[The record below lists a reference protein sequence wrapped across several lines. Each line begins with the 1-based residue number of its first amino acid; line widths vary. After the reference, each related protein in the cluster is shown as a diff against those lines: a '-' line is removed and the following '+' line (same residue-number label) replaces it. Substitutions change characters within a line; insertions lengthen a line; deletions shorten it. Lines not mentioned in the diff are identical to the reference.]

1 MLLTTFK
8 PDGVPETTR
17 VHGVVDG
24 NRAYFWAWSQSG
36 TAKNLRRTVEV
47 QVVRCTAMGLL
58 SFGPPLDAVARLLA
72 DEEASGVA
80 GTLARRNPVRQRF
93 PIPLFHRAR
102 RGRLVYYELLPDEA
116 AAAAGAAAPDR
127 GASGTPDRSV
137 IELQGKEPGVY
148 QITVVRSSA
157 PFPWP

>member
-1 MLLTTFK
+1 MLLTTFQ
-8 PDGVPETTR
+8 PDGIPVTTR

-24 NRAYFWAWSQSG
+24 NQAYFRAWSQSG
-36 TAKNLRRTVEV
+36 TVKNLRRTDEV
-47 QVVRCTAMGLL
+47 QVVRCSAMGLL

-72 DEEASGVA
+72 GEEASGVA
-80 GTLARRNPVRQRF
+80 ETLARKYPVRQRF
-93 PIPLFHRAR
+93 LIPLFHRTR
-102 RGRLVYYELLPDEA
+102 RGQLVYYELLTYK
-116 AAAAGAAAPDR
+116 AAAPDR

-137 IELQGKEPGVY
+137 IELRGKEPGVY